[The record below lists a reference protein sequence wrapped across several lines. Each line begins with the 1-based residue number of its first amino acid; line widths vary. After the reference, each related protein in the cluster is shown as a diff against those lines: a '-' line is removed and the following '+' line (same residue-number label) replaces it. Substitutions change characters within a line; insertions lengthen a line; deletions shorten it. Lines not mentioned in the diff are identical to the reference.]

1 MVKINGFMGL
11 FFLIVFFMITSFH
24 SCSQES
30 RSLEYKSQAGQR
42 LLYQLNKEGLSKN
55 IIDID
60 GFKYY
65 KIVITFSGDK
75 EKYEEFL
82 EKYNYLKVNS
92 NYYCKDGNLIEIYN
106 NDINTVLKYTYN
118 SHQCS
123 S

>member
-1 MVKINGFMGL
+1 
-11 FFLIVFFMITSFH
+11 
-24 SCSQES
+24 
-30 RSLEYKSQAGQR
+30 
-42 LLYQLNKEGLSKN
+42 

-118 SHQCS
+118 SHQCPS
-123 S
+123 